1 MAISD
6 KEILLDIKD
15 KVEKLNDEVHDMNI
29 VLVKQEINLKDH
41 MERTSINEQK
51 LELFEEQIAPALDA
65 YKFVAT
71 LLKFIIPIVTI
82 IGVYIQYRDLFKS

>member
-41 MERTSINEQK
+41 MERISINEKK